1 MLRTPITDIFFDLDH
16 TLWDFERNSA
26 LTYQHLFDN
35 FEIEVPLE
43 GFLKHYVPLNL
54 AFWKAYRE
62 GRISKEKLRY
72 ERLKTVFERMDLYVS
87 DEQIHYLS
95 VAYIENLSAQTHLIP
110 HCMEMLQYLSKTY
123 KMHIITNGFE
133 EVQARKLKNSGISH
147 YFTEVIDADRAG
159 VKKPDPRIF
168 NMAIEVTGIRPES
181 GVMIGDN
188 FEADIQGA
196 RSVGLQALHFNVH
209 KEPAHEVCPIII
221 NLQQIRSYL

>member
-1 MLRTPITDIFFDLDH
+1 MLKRPITDIFFDLDH

-26 LTYQHLFDN
+26 LTYQQLFED
-35 FEIEVPLE
+35 FEVEVPLE
-43 GFLKHYVPLNL
+43 EFLAFYAPLNL
-54 AFWKAYRE
+54 EFWKAYRE

-72 ERLKTVFERMDLYVS
+72 ERLKTVFDRMGIGVS
-87 DEQIHYLS
+87 DTQINHLS
-95 VAYIENLSAQTHLIP
+95 LAYIENLSTHTHLIP
-110 HCMEMLQYLSKTY
+110 HCLETLQYLSKTY

-133 EVQARKLKNSGISH
+133 EVQARKLKNSGIHH
-147 YFTEVIDADRAG
+147 YFSEVIDADRAG

-168 NMAIEVTGIRPES
+168 KMAVEVTGIRPET

-196 RSVGLQALHFNVH
+196 RAVGLQALHFNVH
-209 KEPAHEVCPIII
+209 DEPSHGVCPMIF